1 MATLNPN
8 SAPAGGLLPAGRA
21 AGNANAPSGLLGEL
35 GVSEFLP
42 RYHALAKS
50 GFLFSVSS
58 AAVNPAAFI
67 GGAAGTPLF
76 GLYNPANSGKDLI
89 ILQSRV
95 AIRNTG
101 SAAINSSLNFW
112 GVNQGGV
119 AVTGTP
125 TAPRNMYSG
134 ANTGSIATAMVNT
147 ANTAALASTLIAP
160 SISLQATAA
169 NADLFA
175 QLIDPVDGAIIV
187 SPGSYLAFGA
197 SALLTSGSLDAA
209 LLWAELPA

>member
-1 MATLNPN
+1 MSTLNPT

-21 AGNANAPSGLLGEL
+21 SGNANAPSGLLGEL

-50 GFLFSVSS
+50 GCLFSLSA
-58 AAVNPAAFI
+58 AAVNPATFI
-67 GGAAGTPLF
+67 GAAAGSPLF

-89 ILQSRV
+89 ILQARV

-101 SAAINSSLNFW
+101 SAAINSALNFW
-112 GVNQGGV
+112 GVNQGG
-119 AVTGTP
+119 ASVTGTQ
-125 TAPRNMYSG
+125 TQARQMYSQS
-134 ANTGSIATAMVNT
+134 NTGSVAYGMVNT

-160 SISLQATAA
+160 SISVQATAA
-169 NADLFA
+169 NANLIA
-175 QLIDPVDGAIIV
+175 QLLDPVDGAIIV
-187 SPGSYLAFGA
+187 APGSYLAYGA
-197 SALLTSGSLDAA
+197 AAVLTSGSLDAA